1 MDTLKF
7 IQVYHTH
14 FLFKTRD
21 VNFSKSKFPGEKRY
35 KCEICGKGMHHNTN
49 LCSSTFFIFTTISIF
64 TAFTESS
71 TRRKHMLVHNPN
83 KQFKCDMCDKAFSRK
98 INLNVHIKTHYR
110 QQGLLA
116 EGDVVQEC
124 PVCFK
129 TITYNFKQHMRNHE
143 RGKAYACKLCDA
155 RFHQSN
161 SLRAHMSKHTGKK
174 EYCCTV
180 CLKEFSMSSNLTKHM
195 RIHTGEKRQVI

>member
-1 MDTLKF
+1 MQIRLVFTGILRF
-7 IQVYHTH
+7 TQVDIIFELTYRT
-14 FLFKTRD
+14 FNAIWVIIL
-21 VNFSKSKFPGEKRY
+21 GEKRY
-35 KCEICGKGMHHNTN
+35 KCDICGK
-49 LCSSTFFIFTTISIF
+49 
-64 TAFTESS
+64 AFTESS

-195 RIHTGEKRQVI
+195 RIHTGEKR

>member
-1 MDTLKF
+1 
-7 IQVYHTH
+7 
-14 FLFKTRD
+14 
-21 VNFSKSKFPGEKRY
+21 
-35 KCEICGKGMHHNTN
+35 
-49 LCSSTFFIFTTISIF
+49 
-64 TAFTESS
+64 
-71 TRRKHMLVHNPN
+71 MLVHNPN
-83 KQFKCDMCDKAFSRK
+83 KQFKCEMCDKAFSRK

-195 RIHTGEKRQVI
+195 RIHTGEKRYV